1 MFDVILRGGEVIDG
15 TGKKRFKND
24 VGIVDDRITA
34 IEDLSS
40 SESNL
45 LLTHLGKLFA
55 LVLLTCILISTLK
68 YFGMERYLLLR
79 FME

>member
-1 MFDVILRGGEVIDG
+1 MFDVILKGGEVIDG
-15 TGKKRFKND
+15 TGRKRFKSD
-24 VGIVDDRITA
+24 VGIIDDRITA

-40 SESNL
+40 SESKSVIDAS
-45 LLTHLGKLFA
+45 GKLFA
-55 LVLLTCILISTLK
+55 LVLLTFILISMLK

>member
-15 TGKKRFKND
+15 TGKKRFKSD

-40 SESNL
+40 SESKSKNSSSKKSS
-45 LLTHLGKLFA
+45 TP
-55 LVLLTCILISTLK
+55 ISTDQ
-68 YFGMERYLLLR
+68 YFWTPQSNIDFYMYSNYT
-79 FME
+79 